1 MKSRN
6 YIAIGL
12 FFIYSLMAC
21 KKDRIDYRDVWTG
34 TYTGTRND
42 ESWNLSNPVTYDT
55 TYFYSFTVSKPSSGD
70 SITINGTTIPI
81 TTDGTYYSSSSPG
94 NYYDLRFVGDSCLID
109 YRSGGLGGY
118 YLSRIRGKK
127 E

>member
-1 MKSRN
+1 
-6 YIAIGL
+6 
-12 FFIYSLMAC
+12 MAC
-21 KKDRIDYRDVWTG
+21 KKDRFDYRDVWTG

-42 ESWNLSNPVTYDT
+42 QSWNMSNPITYDT
-55 TYFYSFTVSKPSSGD
+55 TYAYSFVVSKPASED
-70 SITINGTTIPI
+70 SITINGSTFPI
-81 TTDGTYYSSSSPG
+81 TPEGTYYTSNSPG

-118 YLSRIRGKK
+118 YFSSIRGKK